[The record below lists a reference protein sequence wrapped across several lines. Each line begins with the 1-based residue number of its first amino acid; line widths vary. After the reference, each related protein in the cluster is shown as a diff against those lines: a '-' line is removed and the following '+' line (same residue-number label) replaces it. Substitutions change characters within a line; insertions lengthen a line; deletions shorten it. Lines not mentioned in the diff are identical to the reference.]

1 MSVQNMGFL
10 CCGISLKA
18 LKRGSRFGGFCL
30 NGFKEDVHEGINSL
44 KGCTCVEE
52 IQSICIQRR
61 LQCVRDSVFS
71 KRHCCLGF
79 GLYIIKEDVI
89 VWEEYNMMLDVYSPI
104 YK

>member
-30 NGFKEDVHEGINSL
+30 NGFKEDVHEQRGGGINSL

-61 LQCVRDSVFS
+61 PMCEGFSVF
-71 KRHCCLGF
+71 
-79 GLYIIKEDVI
+79 KETLLSGI
-89 VWEEYNMMLDVYSPI
+89 WFICNQRGREEYNLMLYI
-104 YK
+104 GRL